1 MLCINYVAND
11 PLRLA
16 HFVNSQQKKIGI
28 MPYRRL
34 PTTDKARRRAL
45 EAALKQASNVEDGKL
60 VFSKYTLSELD
71 LVKTNFENTLK
82 QYNADINTQMEKNKE
97 YRAAMEKAATYIS
110 HFIQVLF
117 MTVERGEI
125 KEETLEF
132 YGLLGRNGKVPPL
145 NTEQEILGW
154 GNKII
159 EGEQKR
165 IQKGGSPIYT
175 PSIAV
180 VKVKIEEFQDVAIFM
195 QNLKRISARS
205 YERMKAA
212 RKATNDFISKMWNEI
227 EEHLENG
234 SPKHKRQR
242 SQEYG
247 VVYVFRRREKK
258 LLRSE
263 DLQTDL
269 LFDFR

>member
-1 MLCINYVAND
+1 MANSNC
-11 PLRLA
+11 RLE
-16 HFVNSQQKKIGI
+16 HFVTSQQNTVEV

-45 EAALKQASNVEDGKL
+45 EAALKQASRVSEGKL
-60 VFSKYTLSELD
+60 VFSKHTLRELD

-82 QYNADINTQMEKNKE
+82 QYNADIKVQSEKNKD
-97 YRAAMEKAATYIS
+97 YKAAMDKAATYIS

-125 KEETLEF
+125 KEETLDF
-132 YGLLGRNGKVPPL
+132 YDLQEKNGKVPSL
-145 NTEQEILGW
+145 NTEQEILTW
-154 GNKII
+154 GNRIA

-180 VKVKIEEFQDVAIFM
+180 VKVKVEEFKDIAIYM
-195 QNLKRISARS
+195 QNMKRISARS
-205 YERMKAA
+205 YERTKEA
-212 RKATNDFISKMWNEI
+212 RKATNDFISKMWTEI
-227 EEHLENG
+227 EGHIDNG
-234 SPKHKRQR
+234 SQKQKRQR

-247 VVYVFRRREKK
+247 IVYVFRRREKK

-269 LFDFR
+269 LFDFG

>member
-1 MLCINYVAND
+1 
-11 PLRLA
+11 
-16 HFVNSQQKKIGI
+16 

-45 EAALKQASNVEDGKL
+45 EAALKQASKVDERKL
-60 VFSKYTLSELD
+60 VFSKYTLNELNV
-71 LVKTNFENTLK
+71 VKTNFENTLK
-82 QYNADINTQMEKNKE
+82 QYNADINIQSEKNKD
-97 YRAAMEKAATYIS
+97 YKAAMEKAATYIS

-125 KEETLEF
+125 KEESLKF
-132 YGLLGRNGKVPPL
+132 YDLLGKNGKVPLL
-145 NTEQEILGW
+145 NTEQEILDW
-154 GNKII
+154 GQKIS

-180 VKVKIEEFQDVAIFM
+180 VKVKVEEFKDIAIYM
-195 QNLKRISARS
+195 QNMKRISARS
-205 YERMKAA
+205 YERMKVA
-212 RKATNDFISKMWNEI
+212 RKVTNDFISKMWTEI
-227 EEHLENG
+227 EEHIENG

-247 VVYVFRRREKK
+247 IVYVFRRREKK
-258 LLRSE
+258 RLRSE

-269 LFDFR
+269 LFDFG

>member
-1 MLCINYVAND
+1 
-11 PLRLA
+11 
-16 HFVNSQQKKIGI
+16 

-45 EAALKQASNVEDGKL
+45 EAALKQASKVDERKL
-60 VFSKYTLSELD
+60 VFSKYTLNELNV
-71 LVKTNFENTLK
+71 VKTNFENTLK
-82 QYNADINTQMEKNKE
+82 QYIADINIQSEKNKD
-97 YRAAMEKAATYIS
+97 YKAAMEKAATYIS

-125 KEETLEF
+125 KEESLKF
-132 YGLLGRNGKVPPL
+132 YDLLGKNGKVPLL
-145 NTEQEILGW
+145 NTEQEILDW
-154 GNKII
+154 GQKIS

-180 VKVKIEEFQDVAIFM
+180 VKVKVEEFKDIAIYM
-195 QNLKRISARS
+195 QNMKRISARS
-205 YERMKAA
+205 YERMKVA
-212 RKATNDFISKMWNEI
+212 RKVTNDFISKMWTEI
-227 EEHLENG
+227 EEHIENG

-247 VVYVFRRREKK
+247 IVYVFRRREKK
-258 LLRSE
+258 RLRSE

-269 LFDFR
+269 LFDFG